1 MYDHQTLKLNND
13 LFSFA
18 EADAPLDTD
27 NNLEVQGGA
36 FVDTNLQLEKEG
48 MNVERAI
55 SGITEVQVCEIL
67 GYCL

>member
-18 EADAPLDTD
+18 KADASLDAD
-27 NNLEVQGGA
+27 NNLDVQGGA
-36 FVDTNLQLEKEG
+36 EG

-55 SGITEVQVCEIL
+55 SGITEVQMKEIQ
-67 GYCL
+67 